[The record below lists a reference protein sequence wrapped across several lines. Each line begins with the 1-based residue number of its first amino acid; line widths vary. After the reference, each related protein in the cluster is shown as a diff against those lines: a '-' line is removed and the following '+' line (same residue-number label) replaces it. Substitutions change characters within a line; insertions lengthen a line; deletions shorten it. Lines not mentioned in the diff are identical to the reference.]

1 MSPCEVEVFVNWVTF
16 RLYDPEYKWCADR
29 FWEQMERLTPESY
42 IAEGTVF
49 TFATRN
55 KGLFTGVLAAFAA
68 DTQ

>member
-1 MSPCEVEVFVNWVTF
+1 MEVFVNWVTF

-29 FWEQMERLTPESY
+29 LWEQMVRLATESY

-55 KGLFTGVLAAFAA
+55 KGLFTGVLAAFSA
-68 DTQ
+68 DTE